1 LESEKQSG
9 ASQAEKRSDAR
20 QHSRFNLDGD
30 LKIYS
35 RISSVVTGRTV
46 DISEAGLAA
55 MLQIEVPVNQV
66 VRLEFKLPLGGVSIR
81 ALVRQRNVFRYGFQ
95 FVEPDSDA
103 QELINRFC
111 RECKPRA

>member
-1 LESEKQSG
+1 MESEKQSG
-9 ASQAEKRSDAR
+9 ASQAERLSDAR
-20 QHSRFNLDGD
+20 QHSRFKLDGD

-35 RISSVVTGRTV
+35 RISSVVIGRTV

-55 MLQIEVPVNQV
+55 ILQIEVPVNQV
-66 VRLEFKLPLGGVSIR
+66 VRLEFKLPHDRVSIR
-81 ALVRQRNVFRYGFQ
+81 ALVRQRNAFRYGFQ

-111 RECKPRA
+111 RERKPRA